1 MGTNSNKY
9 KKSEI
14 SDDIAPEMFRRPSGS
29 NGDAGENTADMEVL
43 SFREAV
49 YAAVRRIPR
58 GNVATYG
65 QIAALA
71 GSPGAARAVGNAL
84 HCNPDGDAT
93 PCYRV
98 VNARGKLSGA
108 FAFGG
113 IDEQKR
119 RLEADGIEVINMQV
133 DLAEYKWRPLSISE
147 CIGAGKDS
155 ALSSQ

>member
-1 MGTNSNKY
+1 MGSNSYKY

-14 SDDIAPEMFRRPSGS
+14 SDDIAPEMFRRPSGNNS
-29 NGDAGENTADMEVL
+29 DAGEEAPDVEGL

-58 GNVATYG
+58 GKVATYG

-71 GSPGAARAVGNAL
+71 GSPGAARAAGNAL

-98 VNARGKLSGA
+98 VNAQGKLSGA

-119 RLEADGIEVINMQV
+119 RLEADGIEVINMRV
-133 DLAEYKWRPLSISE
+133 DLAEYKWRPLNRSE
-147 CIGAGKDS
+147 CIGAGKDRTF
-155 ALSSQ
+155 SSQ